1 MAKTGYVLINKN
13 EILFC
18 GRSNAEIGIFVRY
31 KAICN
36 NFDTDNLTWDQ
47 ICFNFDRKER
57 KVVSKL
63 FGILPEVDPKLV
75 QSLPEVDPKLVQS
88 LPEVCPKIDNENNDL
103 ACAHVYDNNIN
114 NNIKKQNITNITN
127 ITDSAAAPACL
138 SDDGKKYAFEGE
150 VIRLKQKDFDDWQRA
165 YPDLN
170 IYAECVVRDSWLREQ
185 PESER
190 KRWFMSTAAYFAK
203 QNERRKRQNAELASE
218 VDNREILGFAEPRKL
233 TAEDIERFMRS

>member
-1 MAKTGYVLINKN
+1 MSKKASYILIEKN
-13 EILFC
+13 EVLFC
-18 GRSNAEIGIFVRY
+18 GRSNSEIGIYVRY
-31 KAICN
+31 KALCN
-36 NFDTDNLTWDQ
+36 NFDVDNLTWKQ

-57 KVVSKL
+57 KTVSKL
-63 FGILPEVDPKLV
+63 FGI
-75 QSLPEVDPKLVQS
+75 LPEVDPKLVQS

-103 ACAHVYDNNIN
+103 ACARVYDNNIN

-127 ITDSAAAPACL
+127 ITDSAAAPAC
-138 SDDGKKYAFEGE
+138 SADDGKKYAFEGE
-150 VIRLKQKDFDDWQRA
+150 VIRLKQKDFDDWQRV